1 MTLVAA
7 KSKARVESDHGARR
21 LANERTPRIR
31 RDEVALIRDI
41 VDVDVDAP
49 VRGLVP
55 ERGVCNQIGWDRI
68 DVGDV
73 AVAFPW

>member
-1 MTLVAA
+1 MALSGWPTSAP
-7 KSKARVESDHGARR
+7 
-21 LANERTPRIR
+21 PRIR

-55 ERGVCNQIGWDRI
+55 ERGVCNQIGRDRI

-73 AVAFPW
+73 AVAFPLVVQSASDVEA